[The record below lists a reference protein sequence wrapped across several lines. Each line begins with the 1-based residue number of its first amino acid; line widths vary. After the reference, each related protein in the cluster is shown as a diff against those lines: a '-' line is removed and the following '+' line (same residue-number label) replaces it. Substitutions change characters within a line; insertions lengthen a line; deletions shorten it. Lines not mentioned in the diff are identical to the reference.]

1 MSEHADLSRE
11 LSERVADAA
20 AREAPLAI
28 RGGGTK
34 AFLGERAEGEALDV
48 TGHRGIVSYEPGE
61 LVLTARAGTPL
72 TKIEA
77 ALADAG
83 QMLPFEPP
91 HHGANATLGGTIAAG
106 MSGPGRPFFGAAR
119 DLVLGTRIVNGRGED
134 LRFGGEVM
142 KNVAGYDLSRL
153 MAGAHGTLGVLLEI
167 SLKVL
172 PAPRARAT
180 RVFEHDAAT
189 AIEQINAWQRKPWP
203 ITAAYWE
210 DGRTYLRLA
219 GAQSSVDSA
228 IRALGGEALT
238 DDGTFWQSVREQTR
252 EFFEGDDPLW
262 RLSVAPA
269 TPMMDL
275 EGPTALDWAGA
286 QRWLRSAAPAETV
299 RAAVSSHS
307 GHASIHRG
315 DASPRFHPLPKALMA
330 LHRRI
335 KQSVDPAGILNRGR
349 LYPDF

>member
-1 MSEHADLSRE
+1 MSAHADLSQE
-11 LSERVADAA
+11 LSEHVADAA
-20 AREAPLAI
+20 GREAPLAI
-28 RGGGTK
+28 CGGGTK

-72 TKIEA
+72 AEIEA

-119 DLVLGTRIVNGRGED
+119 DLVLGTRIVNGLGED

-189 AIEQINAWQRKPWP
+189 AIKQINAWQRKPWP

-210 DGRTYLRLA
+210 DGQTYLRLA
-219 GAQSSVDSA
+219 GARSSVDSA
-228 IRALGGEALT
+228 TRALGGETLT
-238 DDGTFWQSVREQTR
+238 DDGAFWQSVREQTR
-252 EFFEGDDPLW
+252 EFFAGDDPLW

-269 TPMMDL
+269 TPIIDL

-286 QRWLRSAAPAETV
+286 QRWLRSAATAETI
-299 RAAVSSHS
+299 RAAVSSHG
-307 GHASIHRG
+307 GHASIQHG
-315 DASPRFHPLPKALMA
+315 DAAPRFHPLPRALMA
-330 LHRRI
+330 LHRRV